1 MDDGVVVQILFCS
14 IEKDWTGARE
24 VVQWADWLLQKHK
37 DLVWIPNVSQA
48 WWCTSVD
55 LVLVREIKAGGT

>member
-1 MDDGVVVQILFCS
+1 M
-14 IEKDWTGARE
+14 
-24 VVQWADWLLQKHK
+24 VQWADWLLQKHK
-37 DLVWIPNVSQA
+37 DLVWIPNVSQV